1 MNNGFE
7 LIIAGGKTGGHLF
20 PGIAVAQAVQRLN
33 KDARVLFVGT
43 DSPFEIQTLADYGYP
58 HRPIYSKPVKGG
70 NLFKQ
75 LFSVSIILVSLAQSL
90 AILIKNRPDFV
101 LGVGGF
107 SSFAVVLAA
116 WILRIPTAI
125 QEQNAVPGMTNR
137 MLSRFAQT
145 IFTAFESTQ
154 EFEQNPKT
162 RYVGNPVRKP
172 HQKPLQKPMQKADRK
187 STRAETTKPTTSNHR
202 HPDRFTLLITGG
214 SQGAASINT
223 AVMDAFKTMKTVC
236 NLQVIHQTG
245 ARDLKKIRATY
256 RELGIPAIAKAFF
269 TDMPRLQKNA
279 DLIISRAGAGTLS
292 ELSLLGK
299 PAILIPFPH
308 AADDHQTVNA
318 ASVVKKGGALMIPD
332 HDLNGER
339 LKTLLNELTDDPARL
354 ERMGKAMKSMAM
366 PDADKKIAAHI
377 LNNQPGKKG
386 RGKE

>member
-1 MNNGFE
+1 MNNGFK

-90 AILIKNRPDFV
+90 AILMKNRPGFV

-145 IFTAFESTQ
+145 IFTSFESTR
-154 EFEQNPKT
+154 EFEHCPKT
-162 RYVGNPVRKP
+162 CYVGNPVRKP
-172 HQKPLQKPMQKADRK
+172 HQKPLQKTDRK
-187 STRAETTKPTTSNHR
+187 SARTETAEPTTSNHR

-214 SQGAASINT
+214 SQGATSINT
-223 AVMDAFKTMKTVC
+223 AVIDAFKAMKTVS
-236 NLQVIHQTG
+236 NFHIIHQTG
-245 ARDLKKIRATY
+245 ARDLEKIRATY
-256 RELGIPAIAKAFF
+256 RELDIPAVAQAFF
-269 TDMPRLQKNA
+269 TDMPRLQKTA

-299 PAILIPFPH
+299 PAILVPFPH

-339 LKTLLNELTDDPARL
+339 LKTLLNELTDDPVRL

-377 LNNQPGKKG
+377 LNSQPGKKRG
-386 RGKE
+386 GKE